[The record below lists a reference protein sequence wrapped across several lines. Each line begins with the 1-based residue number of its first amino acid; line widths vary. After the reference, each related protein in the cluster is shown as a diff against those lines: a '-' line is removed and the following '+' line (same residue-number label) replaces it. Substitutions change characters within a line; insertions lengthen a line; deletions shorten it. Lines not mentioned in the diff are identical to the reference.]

1 MPQFEKKILFIKNI
15 IFEKFSYTTFRY
27 LKNILRVLF

>member
-1 MPQFEKKILFIKNI
+1 MPQLEKNILFIKNI

-27 LKNILRVLF
+27 LKKLLQLLF